1 MKEPADSRLIAAVRT
16 PAALHRALASP
27 VATLFL
33 LGGTILTLPAYI
45 REAQKADKRL
55 FVHLDLTDGVGK
67 DEAGLGFI
75 ARLRADGI
83 ITTKANLIRA
93 AREAG
98 LETVQRFFI
107 IDAHS
112 IDTALAAIESAE
124 PDYVEVMPG
133 VVPKVIRRFTAAVAT
148 PVVAGGLIETAGEA
162 RSALRAGASYVSSTA
177 VALWKSPQ
185 ALTEPAPE

>member
-1 MKEPADSRLIAAVRT
+1 MADKAGSRLIAAVRT
-16 PAALHRALASP
+16 PAAFRQALAGP
-27 VATLFL
+27 VPTLFL
-33 LGGTILTLPAYI
+33 LGGTILTLPAYV

-75 ARLRADGI
+75 ARLRADGV

-107 IDAHS
+107 IDGHS

-162 RSALRAGASYVSSTA
+162 RTALRAGASYVSSTA
-177 VALWKSPQ
+177 AALWETPQ
-185 ALTEPAPE
+185 ALTDLAPE